1 MCQFQIAEISMCGQ
15 LKVFGLV
22 ISLMLPSVAFPRE
35 MGEHPYAEPGP
46 SYLRKFAEEGEKI
59 FVLERFDAGGS
70 LVDRSIDRVSGEIII
85 NGAVERRIAGYDI
98 QLRGLNGCPALTV
111 TYNRVQTWTCIDAVR
126 DYAGAIYN
134 KRAHVILCKTL
145 MLSTAQGKAIPASCF
160 VLVGGDGEPYR
171 TVNDDEIMVFLGLAE
186 IGKTPDGRSRRPDLV
201 QAQSLSKTMGFQNA
215 D

>member
-1 MCQFQIAEISMCGQ
+1 MCGQ

-35 MGEHPYAEPGP
+35 VGEHPYAEPGP
-46 SYLRKFAEEGEKI
+46 SYLRRFAEDGEKI

-85 NGAVERRIAGYDI
+85 NGAVERSIAGYEI
-98 QLRGLNGCPALTV
+98 QLRGLTDCPTEAV
-111 TYNRVQTWTCIDAVR
+111 TYNRVQTWTCTDAAR
-126 DYAGAIYN
+126 DYAGVIYN
-134 KRAHVILCKTL
+134 KRAHVILCKAM
-145 MLSTAQGKAIPASCF
+145 MLSTAQGQAILASCF
-160 VLVGGDGEPYR
+160 ALVGGDGEPYR
-171 TVNDDEIMVFLGLAE
+171 TVNDDENMVFLGLAE
-186 IGKTPDGRSRRPDLV
+186 IGKTPDGRLRRPDLE